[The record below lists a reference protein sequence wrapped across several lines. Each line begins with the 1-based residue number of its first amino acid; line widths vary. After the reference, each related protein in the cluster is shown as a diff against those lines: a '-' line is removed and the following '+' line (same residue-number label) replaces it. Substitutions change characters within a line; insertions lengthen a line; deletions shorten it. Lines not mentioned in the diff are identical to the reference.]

1 LVSKP
6 RLTLNNGVAALFK
19 MLTYCKICCAFSSGG
34 ALLLNVI
41 QGFETNLRKLAETPS
56 SAGGGVLDVA

>member
-6 RLTLNNGVAALFK
+6 RLTLNNGVAD
-19 MLTYCKICCAFSSGG
+19 CKICGAFSSAG

-41 QGFETNLRKLAETPS
+41 QGFETNLRKSAESPS
-56 SAGGGVLDVA
+56 SETGGVLAALPSST